1 MKMQTLITTSLLAV
15 VLMAGTLPAGAGQK
29 RTFGFTGQVDAFNR
43 GGGTLVVD
51 DQVFHISES
60 TRVHKRRGAKGTLSH
75 IRPGTRIGF
84 YPGSGG
90 GIPHQRNLDPAEKL
104 ESPAR
109 IRCNAGPVRLQRL
122 TG

>member
-15 VLMAGTLPAGAGQK
+15 ALMAGTLQAGQK

-43 GGGTLVVD
+43 GGGTLVVE
-51 DQVFHISES
+51 DQVFHISEA

-75 IRPGTRIGF
+75 ITPGTRIGF

-90 GIPHQRNLDPAEKL
+90 SSNINEIWILPRHRHIQPGYTVTAD
-104 ESPAR
+104 
-109 IRCNAGPVRLQRL
+109 
-122 TG
+122 

>member
-1 MKMQTLITTSLLAV
+1 MKIHIVITASLLAV
-15 VLMAGTLPAGAGQK
+15 LLTAGPCQAGGKAWKKAQQ

-84 YPGSGG
+84 YPGPGGSAHINEIWILPRHRQIQSGYTVT
-90 GIPHQRNLDPAEKL
+90 PDE
-104 ESPAR
+104 
-109 IRCNAGPVRLQRL
+109 
-122 TG
+122 